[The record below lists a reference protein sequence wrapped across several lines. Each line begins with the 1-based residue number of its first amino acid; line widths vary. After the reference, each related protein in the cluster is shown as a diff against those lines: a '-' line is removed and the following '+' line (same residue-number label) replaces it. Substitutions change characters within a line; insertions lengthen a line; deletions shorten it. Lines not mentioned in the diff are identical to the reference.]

1 MPFIIIII
9 ISIFVIIFI
18 STLIAAGSHE
28 WLGSDSCIAP
38 APAAGLLAQATT
50 PGIILGLILG
60 ASLVLNAVLLIC
72 LCRRGRPQPQLEAP
86 VAVAV
91 SAPAAIRPRLRDVST
106 QSQTTYRR
114 GPNARFTGAFHYE
127 GLVGT
132 YAPLT

>member
-9 ISIFVIIFI
+9 SIFIIIFI

-72 LCRRGRPQPQLEAP
+72 LCRRGRPQLEAP

-91 SAPAAIRPRLRDVST
+91 AAPAAIRPRLRDVST

-114 GPNARFTGAFHYE
+114 GPNARFTGAFNYE